1 MSTTSTTTPTPIPTR
16 TPITNLDAIREAYRG
31 TLGVWT
37 VPPAVEDQDPFDSDF
52 REECIS
58 NTSIASD
65 HAREA
70 MEAAERGDLLLASDR
85 ALRACVRALLLGREW
100 NYRLRRLYDAIRA
113 AIGLAAIR
121 EAYWLTQGARTD
133 GDWEV
138 TLRASDHAREALAAA
153 ERAVLT
159 EWGAPSE
166 RRGMVAAEHLACLA
180 LDVAARGGP
189 ESAASYSHL
198 YHTIRGVIRNVNF

>member
-1 MSTTSTTTPTPIPTR
+1 MGTITR

-70 MEAAERGDLLLASDR
+70 M
-85 ALRACVRALLLGREW
+85 V
-100 NYRLRRLYDAIRA
+100 
-113 AIGLAAIR
+113 
-121 EAYWLTQGARTD
+121 
-133 GDWEV
+133 
-138 TLRASDHAREALAAA
+138 AA

-159 EWGAPSE
+159 ECGAPSE

-180 LDVAARGGP
+180 FDAAVRGES

-198 YHTIRGVIRNVNF
+198 YHTIRGVIQNVNF